1 MHVEPKDVAELEVRK
16 STNLPQVLMKAA
28 RLVNEQAVGRLRELT
43 GQDIRPAHTSVF
55 PHIDLEGTRLTE
67 IAVRMGMSKQA
78 VGQLVTELVAMGSL
92 ERVPDPTDGR
102 AKLVRFARR
111 DGRLVLFDGLAVL
124 AEFEASVVDELGQ
137 QRVDEL
143 HEHLGALLEVLER
156 REAKTRP

>member
-16 STNLPQVLMKAA
+16 GANLPQVLMKAA

-78 VGQLVTELVAMGSL
+78 VGQLVSELVAMGSL

-102 AKLVRFARR
+102 AKLIRFARR
-111 DGRLVLFDGLAVL
+111 DGELVIFGGLAVL
-124 AEFEASVVDELGQ
+124 AEFQQGLMNALGTD
-137 QRVDEL
+137 RIDRL
-143 HEHLGALLEVLER
+143 HADLTALLEVLESNG
-156 REAKTRP
+156 

>member
-16 STNLPQVLMKAA
+16 GANLPQVLMKAA

-67 IAVRMGMSKQA
+67 IAARMGMSKQA
-78 VGQLVTELVAMGSL
+78 VGQLVSELVAMGSL

-102 AKLVRFARR
+102 AKLIRFARR
-111 DGRLVLFDGLAVL
+111 DGELVIFGGLAVL
-124 AEFEASVVDELGQ
+124 AEFQQGLMNALGAD
-137 QRVDEL
+137 RIDRL
-143 HEHLGALLEVLER
+143 HADLTALLEVLESNG
-156 REAKTRP
+156 